1 MRLSD
6 LSSLNFSTLLILVSQ
21 TCVVVLV
28 RNQGGVSTRALCA
41 ECNRQSIASWGC
53 RGDRYQLA
61 EENLTSL
68 QCRPADAY

>member
-1 MRLSD
+1 MCLSD
-6 LSSLNFSTLLILVSQ
+6 LSSLNFSTLFILVSQ
-21 TCVVVLV
+21 TCVVLV

-41 ECNRQSIASWGC
+41 ECHRQSIASWGC
-53 RGDRYQLA
+53 RRDGYQLA